1 MKKVALGFLCLSC
14 LGLWTL
20 FAATQTWTD
29 VPLVD
34 QKCSAKLNA
43 STVDTHTKTCALA
56 CEASGYGIMTADG
69 TFLKFDKAGSQKA
82 LDALKAS
89 KKADHLRATV
99 TGDVEG
105 NTIKVQSIKLD

>member
-1 MKKVALGFLCLSC
+1 MKRVAWGFVCLSMWP
-14 LGLWTL
+14 LI
-20 FAATQTWTD
+20 AATQTWTD

-43 STVDTHTKTCALA
+43 TTADTHTRTCALA
-56 CEASGYGIMTADG
+56 CESSGYGIMTADG

-89 KKADHLRATV
+89 TKKDHLRATV
-99 TGDVEG
+99 TGDIEG
-105 NTIKVQSIKLD
+105 GTIKVQSIKLD